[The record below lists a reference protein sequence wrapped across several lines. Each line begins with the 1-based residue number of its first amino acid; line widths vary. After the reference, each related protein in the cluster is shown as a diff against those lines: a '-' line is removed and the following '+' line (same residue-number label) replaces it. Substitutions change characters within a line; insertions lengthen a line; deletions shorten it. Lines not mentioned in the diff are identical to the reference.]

1 MIITRLSLNTTRF
14 RSLLLVGSLFFSA
27 SILFAQSTPFP
38 ITGTPGNADCP
49 DGQFD
54 FFSFTE
60 LFDENG
66 MAASS
71 GEAANGANTI
81 GANVEYNG
89 SDQNFDGT
97 GTLISSSN
105 QSTPVDEY
113 AFSFDVAL
121 DNPVFDLNALR
132 PTTEVCYTTLDGTP
146 IPIQV
151 TAGNLTATANC
162 VSGAA
167 GGTVQIMGTYSAIMV
182 TVTIATLP
190 DTYSMGVGTCIPDT
204 PAPVLPECTTCDPSE
219 EFGLV
224 SFSDFDMATQTG
236 IARLNGAEVG
246 TITVLLDD
254 VAINVDTRGSQIG
267 AFDTDG
273 GTALMRVDFCDPIPV
288 TEINVRGLEVESEV
302 SIGTTA
308 TTNDATAVLGGL
320 NLTTCS
326 DPSGR
331 MMAMAN
337 PAGNG
342 FTNFIK
348 TAGPGCGA
356 NPNGSYTIGQEVSTL
371 FFKYQNPTGGCRF
384 DYVGFRIGACTTPL
398 DPVVPVCP
406 IELVEVSYPSGST
419 ETGYLDGNGVL
430 FDANTCPNSLPTTPQ
445 DQLAISSCAM
455 ITPLNECPIS
465 ECVPTPE
472 CTMCDAGDEFEY
484 INFQDFD
491 AATQMGTATING
503 TPVGTISVLFD
514 DVDINVDTRGTQF
527 GAFDND
533 GGTALLRIDLCEPT
547 AITEFII
554 RGLEVESEVSIG
566 TTATTNDAAAVLGG
580 LNLTTCSEPRARM
593 QAMANP
599 GGNGFTNF
607 VKTSG
612 PGCGANPSAA
622 YTFGQTV
629 STLFVKY
636 QNPPGG
642 CRFDYVGFRLG
653 VCVGPNDDAVPECP
667 IQLVEI
673 TDVDGSTRNAYRD
686 GNGIV
691 FDAPGCPADIPET
704 PQPVLDV
711 SPCATIVSL
720 GDCEGCAILCADQ
733 NPIRSWNQLT
743 MTERTT
749 LQGGG
754 NVMNFQSGYCNPD
767 DATDQILININSGPA
782 PDAPNPATINARR
795 PRNAGTQSFLLG
807 RATPGTDGVQYCYG
821 FSTPTSLSLDSRQ
834 HRLFNR
840 SENIVVEAFY
850 RGTPVPLVG
859 DYNGA
864 APGPATITGNNTGKV
879 QFQANGKR
887 GRGLW
892 WSVTTV
898 DTDMDMFP
906 DPVDSVCIQYFR
918 TDAGE
923 AAGVESFR
931 LNICGDVCP
940 GFMPDVYTCDERN
953 PIRNWN
959 SLTLAER
966 QGLAT
971 QGGDANNATLETG
984 LCTADDNAPVD
995 VLITSGPAPDAP
1007 TPGTLNAAV
1016 PRRAGRNSFLLG
1028 RDRPGT
1034 DGVQYCYDFEEPTAT
1049 FLTSAEHRLFV
1060 GSEVVVIEAF
1070 NGDAPVALNA
1080 VFQGNAGPATIM
1092 GSGTG
1097 KVTLSANGKR
1107 GRGLY
1112 WEVSSNDQPVT
1123 SLCVQYFRTD
1133 ASERGGVEPFRLDV
1147 CYAECPDFMEPVITC
1162 NDPEPITRWN
1172 RLTAAERATLD
1183 MGGLVSEFDSGFC
1196 DEDGNPILVNIE
1208 SMGSDAAGTPG
1219 VVNNRPPRTALRT
1232 AFLNTRENGTPN
1244 TGNKYCFTFDTP
1256 RPLRVDT
1263 RRHRNF
1269 VGTENIE
1276 VTAFYAGAPVNLT
1289 GGFMGNAGPAT
1300 FDDSGD
1306 AISFSANGKR
1316 GRGLSWEATSED
1328 QLVTTVCVDYYRT
1341 GDTNPGSEPFTLS
1354 ICNSN
1359 RCLQDDAFACEDP
1372 DATDDDANCDFDNL
1386 GVAKSIAGIEQ
1397 AASGVPGNIDLVF
1410 RIIAQN
1416 NGLQPL
1422 TNIQIEDDLSDD
1434 IPAAARVGTVS
1445 IVTGPGNTATPPTYN
1460 AGFNGVTDI
1469 DLTAGGG
1476 SIAPGGILV
1485 VDLTYEVDA
1494 SEIDVT
1500 TGLNNS
1506 ATVTGD
1512 APDGSTVAGDSD
1524 SGIDGFGNN
1533 PNGIDDTGDN
1543 NDPTPLY
1550 IPALNATK
1558 ELVNFFR
1565 QGDPGV
1571 GNLITTFQTT
1581 VTNTGNVDLV
1591 NVQLEDDLQ
1600 AQFGSAFIPSFSGF
1614 PVTVVN
1620 STATVTPNVNPTF
1633 TGGPGKN
1640 QLFDGTSGTL
1650 APGESVTLQFRVRI
1664 DPNAPGA
1671 PNPLSN
1677 QITATGN
1684 GVNPMTG
1691 EVLVNPNTG
1700 MPYVA
1705 TDLSD
1710 SGTDPEAV
1718 NPDEPGDTGGQND
1731 PTLLQLPNINAAK
1744 TVTNTTSLGEGRY
1757 RITYRII
1764 VQNTG
1769 NVALANL
1776 SLQES
1781 LEGNFGSGFEALVA
1795 GPSIV
1800 ASATTATE
1808 VPDIQAAYNGTFTNQ
1823 EIFAPL
1829 TGRLLPNE
1837 TVAVEFTVIV
1847 DGAAPGFVGPISN
1860 QATAGGDAVNT
1871 DGTPIT
1877 LPNSNVPIRISD
1889 LSDSGTDPENLNGN
1903 TTGSND
1909 FTTINVP
1916 LLQPAIDV
1924 AVDPYG
1930 LANDPVQDYIDNL
1943 GGAVVTVAPECQP
1956 FTVTAE
1962 VTQTAQGCGNGGPG
1976 DFLVEFTVVDAC
1988 GNVLE
1993 FSGMISL
2000 VDTTPPTCAKP
2011 DDLVLNCNDD
2021 NLVEQIESLAVYTGQ
2036 ITDLSQPIAVTSDF
2050 TTAQDYIDAG
2060 GGVVT
2065 YTATDRCGNVAVFDA
2080 SITIGGD
2087 GVPTLVSSATD
2098 LQLDCDGMAQ
2108 MSLDDYL
2115 ANNGGFVADD
2125 CSSLDYTVSPDVTL
2139 ADIPA
2144 GSSVD
2149 VIFTATDSEGLTLS
2163 STATISRQSNTALV
2177 FDNLP
2182 ADQMIDC
2189 ADDLPAAADVTAS
2202 NSCGAALVSVTSS
2215 STGSDCDQVVTY
2227 AYTATDIDGNAF
2239 NGSYTVGVEDNEA
2252 PTFDFVPGTQ
2262 MIACP
2267 APPIFGMATAVDNCD
2282 DAVEVTFTD
2291 STVGTSCPNG
2301 YTAIRT
2307 FTATDNCGNTT
2318 TAQQVITVEPEAAV
2332 DVTFTFVPAG
2342 GSVSCA
2348 DNPSFGDA
2356 VAVTDCPDG
2365 AVNIIFSDEVDT
2377 DDCAQGYSVTRTWTA
2392 TDNCGNVATASATIA
2407 SDPDT
2412 DAPTFATTN
2421 PTTITVDCGSAPVQP
2436 AAFDNCSATE
2446 LTYVD
2451 SNQSGDCATGFSFT
2465 RTWTASDLCGNT
2477 STFNQ
2482 TVMTNADNTPPVFT
2496 FVPFDMAFACDDP
2509 IVFADA
2515 QAVDNCSDVTITFE
2529 DVTAGIPNC
2538 DNGFGYDIYRTFTAT
2553 DACGNVAT
2561 ATAAAW
2567 VIPGLGDDD
2576 GTGDAITMSFTQV
2589 PTDKVIH
2596 CGDAVEFGEATCNSA
2611 CGDIELSYEDS
2622 AVSADCAG
2630 DRSFTRTWTAT
2641 DACGSSISAK
2651 QTITIEADT
2660 EAPVLTALADPAPLG
2675 CGAAPQFDTPT
2686 AIDNCNAGIS
2696 LNYTDETVTS
2706 SCVGNYQ
2713 IVRTWTAT
2721 DACGNVGTTQQ
2732 TQVYSDDA
2740 APVFG
2745 GTPEAKT
2752 VSCGAAIVFDTPE
2765 AADACGKTELTF
2777 TDAVSEGACAGTT
2790 AHTRTWTATDD
2801 CGNAVSVSQTI
2812 TVADTEAP
2820 SFGAEPMAK
2829 TISCGSAVVFDTPQ
2843 ADDACSAVTMTTTDL
2858 TVAGLCANSQ
2868 VHTRTWTAADACGN
2882 TVSISQTITVVDAEA
2897 PSFDTEPVAKTID
2910 CDAAL
2915 VFDTPQATDACGTVN
2930 VTTSDVMEA
2939 GLCANSFVHTRT
2951 WVATDACG
2959 NVRTTSQSITV
2970 VDEMAPAFDVLPADR
2985 TITAEQ
2991 PVVFDAPTA
3000 QDVCGTSTLTS
3011 VDQQFAWLLGTAFQ
3025 RTWTATDDCGN
3036 ATTTTQT
3043 IYVRDNVISATAA
3056 DPVRTTAS
3064 PAPGLTPLQTDGMT
3078 TETLESWSIF
3088 PNPVRDQL
3096 TVTYRAAQA
3105 GQAQLLVYDQL
3116 GRTLQQRTVGVVKG
3130 QNTYRV
3136 AVDQLPAGTYLL
3148 RLHGADASYAAPFV
3162 KQ

>member
-1 MIITRLSLNTTRF
+1 MIKIKHPEVNTYLLSQHYWFWLFTG
-14 RSLLLVGSLFFSA
+14 LLLCLAPVLV
-27 SILFAQSTPFP
+27 AQSTPFP
-38 ITGTPGNADCP
+38 ITGTPTSADCP
-49 DGQFD
+49 DGEFD

-60 LFDENG
+60 IFDDGGVAGSE
-66 MAASS
+66 
-71 GEAANGANTI
+71 GEAANGPNTI
-81 GANVEYNG
+81 GATVEYNG

-97 GTLISSSN
+97 GILVGASN
-105 QSTPVDEY
+105 QSAPVDEY
-113 AFSFDVAL
+113 FFSFDVAL

-132 PTTEVCYTTLDGTP
+132 TTTEVCFTTLAGAP
-146 IPIQV
+146 IAVQV
-151 TAGNLTATANC
+151 TAGNLTATGNC

-167 GGTVQIMGTYSAIMV
+167 GGTVQVMGSYAAIQV

-190 DTYSMGVGTCIPDT
+190 DTYSIGVGTCIPDT

-224 SFSDFDMATQTG
+224 SFSDFDATTQTG

-246 TITVLLDD
+246 TLTVLVDE
-254 VAINVDTRGSQIG
+254 VAINVDTRGSQFG
-267 AFDTDG
+267 AFDNDG
-273 GTALMRVDFCDPIPV
+273 GTALLRVDFCDPIPV

-302 SIGTTA
+302 TIGTTA
-308 TTNDATAVLGGL
+308 TTTDANAVLGGL

-371 FFKYQNPTGGCRF
+371 FFKYQNPVGGCRY

-398 DPVVPVCP
+398 DPIVPVCP
-406 IELVEVSYPSGST
+406 IELVEVTYPSGNT
-419 ETGYLDGNGVL
+419 ETGYLDGDGIL
-430 FDANTCPNSLPTTPQ
+430 FEANTCPSSLPTTPQ

-455 ITPLNECPIS
+455 ITPLNDCPLS

-484 INFQDFD
+484 ISFQDFD
-491 AATQMGTATING
+491 ATTQTGTATING
-503 TPVGTISVLFD
+503 TPVGTITVLFE

-533 GGTALLRIDLCEPT
+533 GGTALLRVDLCEPT

-554 RGLEVESEVSIG
+554 RGLEVESEASIG
-566 TTATTNDAAAVLGG
+566 TTATTNDASAVLGG
-580 LNLTTCSEPRARM
+580 LNLTTCSDPSGRM
-593 QAMANP
+593 QAVANP
-599 GGNGFTNF
+599 AGNGFTNF

-653 VCVGPNDDAVPECP
+653 VCVGANADAVPECP

-673 TDVDGSTRNAYRD
+673 TDVDGSVRNAYRD
-686 GNGIV
+686 GSGIV
-691 FDAPGCPADIPET
+691 FDAPGCPADIPDT

-711 SPCATIVSL
+711 SPCATVVVL

-733 NPIRSWNQLT
+733 NPVRSWNQLT
-743 MTERTT
+743 MAERTT

-754 NVMNFQSGYCNPD
+754 TVMNFESGYCNPD

-782 PDAPNPATINARR
+782 PDAPNPTTINARR

-807 RATPGTDGVQYCYG
+807 RAAPGTDGVQYCYG
-821 FSTPTSLSLDSRQ
+821 FSTATSLSLDSRQ

-840 SENIVVEAFY
+840 SENVIVEAFY
-850 RGTPVPLVG
+850 NGAPVPLIG

-898 DTDMDMFP
+898 DADLDMFP

-918 TDAGE
+918 TDASE

-940 GFMPDVYTCDERN
+940 GFVPDVYTCTEST
-953 PIRNWN
+953 PIRNWS

-971 QGGDANNATLETG
+971 QGGDNSNVTLQTG
-984 LCTADDNAPVD
+984 LCTADDNAPVN

-1016 PRRAGRNSFLLG
+1016 PRRSGRNSFLLG

-1070 NGDAPVALNA
+1070 NGEDPVALDA
-1080 VFQGNAGPATIM
+1080 VFQGNQGPATIT

-1112 WEVSSNDQPVT
+1112 WEVSSNNQPVT

-1133 ASERGGVEPFRLDV
+1133 ATERGGVEPFRLDI
-1147 CYAECPDFMEPVITC
+1147 CYPQCADFMEPVITC

-1172 RLTAAERATLD
+1172 RLTAMERATLD
-1183 MGGLVSEFDSGFC
+1183 AGGLVSEFDSGFC

-1276 VTAFYAGAPVNLT
+1276 VTAFYAGAPVDLT
-1289 GGFMGNAGPAT
+1289 GGFMGTAGPAT
-1300 FDDSGD
+1300 FDDSGA

-1328 QLVTTVCVDYYRT
+1328 QLVTTVCVDYYRS

-1372 DATDDDANCDFDNL
+1372 DATDPNANCNFDNL

-1410 RIIAQN
+1410 RIVAQN
-1416 NGLQPL
+1416 NGQQPL

-1460 AGFNGVTDI
+1460 PGFNGVTDI

-1494 SEIDVT
+1494 SEIDVQ

-1512 APDGSTVAGDSD
+1512 APDGSTIAGDSD

-1533 PNGIDDTGDN
+1533 PNGIGDSGDN

-1558 ELVNFFR
+1558 ELVNFSQ

-1571 GNLITTFQTT
+1571 GNFLTTFQTT

-1600 AQFGSAFIPSFSGF
+1600 AQFGSAFVASNAGY
-1614 PVTVVN
+1614 PVVVVS
-1620 STATVTPNVNPTF
+1620 STATATPNVNAGF
-1633 TGGPGKN
+1633 TGGPGNN

-1691 EVLVNPNTG
+1691 DVLVDPNTG
-1700 MPYVA
+1700 APYVA

-1710 SGTDPEAV
+1710 SGTDPESV
-1718 NPDEPGDTGGQND
+1718 NPDEPGNTGGQND
-1731 PTLLQLPNINAAK
+1731 PTLLQLPGVNAAK
-1744 TVTNTTSLGEGRY
+1744 AATNTVALGDGRY

-1769 NVALANL
+1769 NTDLANL
-1776 SLQES
+1776 SLVES
-1781 LEGNFGSGFEALVA
+1781 LESNFGPGFEALAA
-1795 GPSIV
+1795 GPSIFGG
-1800 ASATTATE
+1800 ATTATQ
-1808 VPDIQAAYNGTFTNQ
+1808 VPSISASYDGFFGNDN
-1823 EIFAPL
+1823 IFVPL
-1829 TGRLLPNE
+1829 TGLLRPNE

-1847 DGAAPGFVGPISN
+1847 DSAAPGFLGPISN
-1860 QATAGGDAVNT
+1860 QAVAGGDAVNA
-1871 DGTPIT
+1871 DGTPVNF
-1877 LPNSNVPIRISD
+1877 PNSQLPITVSD
-1889 LSDSGTDPENLNGN
+1889 LTDAGLDPESGNGN
-1903 TTGSND
+1903 TATD
-1909 FTTINVP
+1909 DLTTINVP
-1916 LLQPAIDV
+1916 TLRQPPVDA
-1924 AVDPYG
+1924 AVDPYQVYT
-1930 LANDPVQDYIDNL
+1930 DPIQDYIDAL
-1943 GGAVVTVAPECQP
+1943 GGAIVDVAPECEP
-1956 FTVTAE
+1956 VTVTST
-1962 VTQTAQGCGNGGPG
+1962 VTQTSVGCGGPGTG
-1976 DFLVEFTVVDAC
+1976 DFLVEFTLTDAC
-1988 GNVLE
+1988 GNVLT
-1993 FSGMISL
+1993 FSGSISII
-2000 VDTTPPTCAKP
+2000 DETAPSCAKP
-2011 DDLVLNCNDD
+2011 DDLVVSCTDPT
-2021 NLVEQIESLAVYTGQ
+2021 VEDQLDALAVYTGQ
-2036 ITDLSQPIAVTSDF
+2036 ITDLSHPITVVSDY
-2050 TTAQDYIDAG
+2050 TTAQDYIAAG

-2065 YTATDRCGNVAVFDA
+2065 YTASDPCGNVSFFDVA
-2080 SITIGGD
+2080 ITVLSD
-2087 GVPTLVSSATD
+2087 PTCPGAATGSATD
-2098 LQLDCDGMAQ
+2098 GMYLRSVQLDEFINKSGDDHGYADYRYL
-2108 MSLDDYL
+2108 SVATTGDLSTLDMTLEATGQTAGATY
-2115 ANNGGFVADD
+2115 FYRVWAD
-2125 CSSLDYTVSPDVTL
+2125 
-2139 ADIPA
+2139 
-2144 GSSVD
+2144 
-2149 VIFTATDSEGLTLS
+2149 F
-2163 STATISRQSNTALV
+2163 N
-2177 FDNLP
+2177 
-2182 ADQMIDC
+2182 
-2189 ADDLPAAADVTAS
+2189 
-2202 NSCGAALVSVTSS
+2202 
-2215 STGSDCDQVVTY
+2215 CDQVFDPQTELWWEGS
-2227 AYTATDIDGNAF
+2227 AGAQIDLELDLTAAACGALDIR
-2239 NGSYTVGVEDNEA
+2239 V
-2252 PTFDFVPGTQ
+2252 
-2262 MIACP
+2262 
-2267 APPIFGMATAVDNCD
+2267 
-2282 DAVEVTFTD
+2282 
-2291 STVGTSCPNG
+2291 
-2301 YTAIRT
+2301 R
-2307 FTATDNCGNTT
+2307 T
-2318 TAQQVITVEPEAAV
+2318 TA
-2332 DVTFTFVPAG
+2332 DG
-2342 GSVSCA
+2342 
-2348 DNPSFGDA
+2348 FG
-2356 VAVTDCPDG
+2356 
-2365 AVNIIFSDEVDT
+2365 
-2377 DDCAQGYSVTRTWTA
+2377 
-2392 TDNCGNVATASATIA
+2392 
-2407 SDPDT
+2407 
-2412 DAPTFATTN
+2412 APY
-2421 PTTITVDCGSAPVQP
+2421 GSAP
-2436 AAFDNCSATE
+2436 
-2446 LTYVD
+2446 
-2451 SNQSGDCATGFSFT
+2451 TGEVEDY
-2465 RTWTASDLCGNT
+2465 R
-2477 STFNQ
+2477 
-2482 TVMTNADNTPPVFT
+2482 
-2496 FVPFDMAFACDDP
+2496 
-2509 IVFADA
+2509 
-2515 QAVDNCSDVTITFE
+2515 VTIPE
-2529 DVTAGIPNC
+2529 VV
-2538 DNGFGYDIYRTFTAT
+2538 YDEGQGAL
-2553 DACGNVAT
+2553 
-2561 ATAAAW
+2561 
-2567 VIPGLGDDD
+2567 P
-2576 GTGDAITMSFTQV
+2576 
-2589 PTDKVIH
+2589 
-2596 CGDAVEFGEATCNSA
+2596 
-2611 CGDIELSYEDS
+2611 
-2622 AVSADCAG
+2622 VS
-2630 DRSFTRTWTAT
+2630 
-2641 DACGSSISAK
+2641 
-2651 QTITIEADT
+2651 
-2660 EAPVLTALADPAPLG
+2660 
-2675 CGAAPQFDTPT
+2675 
-2686 AIDNCNAGIS
+2686 
-2696 LNYTDETVTS
+2696 
-2706 SCVGNYQ
+2706 
-2713 IVRTWTAT
+2713 
-2721 DACGNVGTTQQ
+2721 
-2732 TQVYSDDA
+2732 
-2740 APVFG
+2740 
-2745 GTPEAKT
+2745 
-2752 VSCGAAIVFDTPE
+2752 
-2765 AADACGKTELTF
+2765 
-2777 TDAVSEGACAGTT
+2777 
-2790 AHTRTWTATDD
+2790 
-2801 CGNAVSVSQTI
+2801 
-2812 TVADTEAP
+2812 
-2820 SFGAEPMAK
+2820 
-2829 TISCGSAVVFDTPQ
+2829 
-2843 ADDACSAVTMTTTDL
+2843 
-2858 TVAGLCANSQ
+2858 
-2868 VHTRTWTAADACGN
+2868 
-2882 TVSISQTITVVDAEA
+2882 
-2897 PSFDTEPVAKTID
+2897 
-2910 CDAAL
+2910 
-2915 VFDTPQATDACGTVN
+2915 
-2930 VTTSDVMEA
+2930 
-2939 GLCANSFVHTRT
+2939 
-2951 WVATDACG
+2951 
-2959 NVRTTSQSITV
+2959 
-2970 VDEMAPAFDVLPADR
+2970 LPADR
-2985 TITAEQ
+2985 ITADDDLRTG
-2991 PVVFDAPTA
+2991 PVGGSD
-3000 QDVCGTSTLTS
+3000 
-3011 VDQQFAWLLGTAFQ
+3011 
-3025 RTWTATDDCGN
+3025 GN
-3036 ATTTTQT
+3036 APLPTVPDGTVGAQ
-3043 IYVRDNVISATAA
+3043 
-3056 DPVRTTAS
+3056 
-3064 PAPGLTPLQTDGMT
+3064 PGAWVL
-3078 TETLESWSIF
+3078 F
-3088 PNPVRDQL
+3088 PNPVREEL
-3096 TVTYRAAQA
+3096 TVRYTAAVPGTA
-3105 GQAQLLVYDQL
+3105 HLFVYDAL
-3116 GRTLQQRTVGVVKG
+3116 GRLVTRRTEGVVQGTNVYGLPVDDLQPGTYWIRLQQ
-3130 QNTYRV
+3130 
-3136 AVDQLPAGTYLL
+3136 
-3148 RLHGADASYAAPFV
+3148 GAQTQSSSFV